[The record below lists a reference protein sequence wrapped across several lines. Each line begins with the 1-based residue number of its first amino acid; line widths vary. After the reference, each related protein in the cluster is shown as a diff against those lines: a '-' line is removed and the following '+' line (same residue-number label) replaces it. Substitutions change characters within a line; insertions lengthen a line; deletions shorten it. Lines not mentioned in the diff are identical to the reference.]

1 MARLRVI
8 AMLLLA
14 AIIPSSAFAITLK
27 KETERKRAPDFEL
40 KDSQGRAVRL
50 SEYTG
55 KVVLL
60 DFWATWCTPC
70 KSAMPWL
77 NELSAKYEA
86 EGFAVLGISMDE
98 DGWSVVKPFIEK
110 MEIRYPVVLG
120 NKRVAYLYGDV
131 EALPLA
137 FFVDRNQRVAAIH
150 LGPAGRKEFEKTIR
164 ALLALP

>member
-1 MARLRVI
+1 
-8 AMLLLA
+8 
-14 AIIPSSAFAITLK
+14 
-27 KETERKRAPDFEL
+27 
-40 KDSQGRAVRL
+40 
-50 SEYTG
+50 
-55 KVVLL
+55 
-60 DFWATWCTPC
+60 
-70 KSAMPWL
+70 MPWL